1 MRKLKYLSA
10 ALLTAIALTACED
23 DLAVIN
29 PDPGQP
35 STAPDETAESTGRL
49 SLASDPATKYSIM
62 SFHKVGSEK
71 LYVELN
77 SPATEDI
84 TYTIS
89 IVDAPIEYNTISLK
103 QYFHNIYPITIANNA
118 TEYATIDNN
127 IVTIPK
133 GALKSSEAVFKIDV
147 SDKFYNGSNAI
158 FLEAKGT
165 DDSKYNLVILAYQ
178 DTDPKADISK
188 KGCTIFSYIDTEVVN
203 PLIANYINFNLESYT
218 DAYESFN
225 NMPLVD
231 VVNLRKAQLKFN
243 NSSGNVEVRCT
254 ADQLYVLKHYREM
267 IQPLQS
273 ASKKVC
279 LTIEGGGDG
288 YGFANI
294 PEDQIYDVA
303 LQIKTLIDAYNLDGI
318 NLRDENVNY
327 GKPETPEINPTSYPK
342 IIKTLRQLMPDKLI
356 TIADDGGT
364 VSLMSTP
371 VDGII
376 VGELIDYVLNVKFN
390 TVNNPWNDSER
401 KPIAGLTK
409 DKYAVIAIKFA
420 PLSVE
425 EQMEFE
431 ENTLFELMDLTL
443 GEGMNTLGVIDNI
456 PYYDYNQEMILDN
469 VIMYLTVPIY
479 GLDDAMAL
487 TNVNEIYTSYYAFKK
502 DW

>member
-1 MRKLKYLSA
+1 MIKLKTLS
-10 ALLTAIALTACED
+10 LIMLSAIALNACED
-23 DLAVIN
+23 DTTIIN
-29 PDPGQP
+29 PDPGHP
-35 STAPDETAESTGRL
+35 STLPDETAGATGRL
-49 SLASDPATKYSIM
+49 SLASDPATKYSIFP
-62 SFHKVGSEK
+62 FHKIGSEK

-89 IVDAPIEYNTISLK
+89 IVEAPEEYNTISLK
-103 QYFHNIYPITIANNA
+103 QYYHNIYPIDIPENA
-118 TEYATIDNN
+118 TEFATIDNN
-127 IVTIPK
+127 VVTIPK

-147 SDKFYNGSNAI
+147 SDIFFNGEKAI
-158 FLEAKGT
+158 FLEAKGN
-165 DDSKYNLVILAYQ
+165 DGSEYSLVILAYQ
-178 DTDPKADISK
+178 NTDPKADISK
-188 KGCTIFSYIDTEVVN
+188 KGCTIFSYIDTEMVN

-218 DAYESFN
+218 DSYESFN

-231 VVNLRKAQLKFN
+231 VVNMRKAQLKFN
-243 NSSGNVEVRCT
+243 NSTGNVEVRCT

-267 IQPLQS
+267 IQPLQI
-273 ASKKVC
+273 AGKKVC

-294 PEDQIYDVA
+294 PEEQISDVA
-303 LQIKTLIDAYNLDGI
+303 LQIKTLIDVYNLDGV

-327 GKPETPEINPTSYPK
+327 GKSETPEINPASYPK
-342 IIKTLRQLMPDKLI
+342 IIKTLRQLIPDKLI

-364 VSLMSTP
+364 VSLMGSP

-409 DKYAVIAIKFA
+409 DKYALTAIKFA
-420 PLSVE
+420 PLSTE

-431 ENTLFELMDLTL
+431 ENTLFELMDITL

-456 PYYDYNQEMILDN
+456 PYYDYNQEMLLDN
-469 VIMYLTVPIY
+469 VIIYLTVPIY
-479 GLDDAMAL
+479 GFDDAMAL
-487 TNVNEIYTSYYAFKK
+487 TNVNTIYTSYYAFKK